1 MRSVAGNDD
10 IADFD
15 SSYVFA
21 HTLDDTSSLVAE
33 DAGEA
38 ALGIAAVQSVDIGMA
53 QSVRDNF
60 DSDLAFS
67 GGSHPHFLDLHGLL
81 GGVSNSGPALN

>member
-15 SSYVFA
+15 SSDVFA

-53 QSVRDNF
+53 QGVRDNF
-60 DSDLAFS
+60 DSDLAFP
-67 GGSHPHFLDLHGLL
+67 GRSHPHFLDLHGLL
-81 GGVSNSGPALN
+81 GSVSNSGPALN